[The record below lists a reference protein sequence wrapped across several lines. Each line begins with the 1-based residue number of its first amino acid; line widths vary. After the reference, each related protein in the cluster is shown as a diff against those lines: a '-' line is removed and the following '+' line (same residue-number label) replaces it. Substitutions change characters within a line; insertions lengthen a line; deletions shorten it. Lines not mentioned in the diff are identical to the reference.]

1 MLVRRGHPGLLP
13 IVIGVLIVA
22 SACGRPD
29 GVGGATSSAR
39 TATPTASTQVDTSSW
54 KTYASAKWGYTF
66 RYPSPWYELGT
77 LGAPDTEEY
86 LSSEEVGSPI
96 SLSPT
101 GVFVAIS
108 IHNSTSSSD
117 CSRRGVPTNPTAI
130 DRMESVSIDGKATS
144 LYAIGGGEPY
154 LQLNAMRGNYCHML
168 SFVFRAVSVRD
179 SSEPV
184 VQALVATFRF
194 GSPTAPAP

>member
-1 MLVRRGHPGLLP
+1 MLMRRGHRCAFPMVMGILL
-13 IVIGVLIVA
+13 VA
-22 SACGRPD
+22 SACGRPED
-29 GVGGATSSAR
+29 VGGATSSAR
-39 TATPTASTQVDTSSW
+39 TAIPTASTQVDTSSW
-54 KTYASAKWGYTF
+54 KTYSHAKWGYTF
-66 RYPSPWYELGT
+66 RYPSQWYELGT

-86 LSSEEVGSPI
+86 LSNEKVGSPI

-117 CSRRGVPTNPTAI
+117 CSLHGVPTNPTAI
-130 DRMESVSIDGKATS
+130 DRTESVSIDGNATS

-154 LQLNAMRGNYCHML
+154 LQLNAMRGNYCHMF
-168 SFVFRAVSVRD
+168 SFVFRTVSVRD
-179 SSEPV
+179 STEPV